1 MLRFGFGKKDQR
13 DPAVVERMK
22 AVAREALDLSEDVAL
37 SINEIQ
43 CADPACPVLETIIL
57 IMEPGK
63 KTRACKAHG
72 AIDAMDAE
80 QLRAALVFS

>member
-13 DPAVVERMK
+13 DPAIVERMK
-22 AVAREALDLSEDVAL
+22 GNVRAALALRDDVAL
-37 SINEIQ
+37 SINEIA

-72 AIDAMDAE
+72 AIDSMDVE
-80 QLRAALVFS
+80 QLRAALIVQ